1 MRFFPCD
8 TNIYNCDECNNKYAS
23 CDKCKANYHFVSDNR
38 KECRN
43 DVNLTLYFT
52 IDGGIS
58 YFPCDT
64 NISNC
69 LECQNKADTCYKCKD
84 SYFFIENN
92 RTKCFSTREVD
103 LRQYYTEDNGISYYP
118 CSGAIEPCSF
128 CNNKSICTMCT
139 NEYYFFKENRKN
151 CIAGLDLTEHYSNDY
166 WISYYPCDIHF

>member
-1 MRFFPCD
+1 M
-8 TNIYNCDECNNKYAS
+8 
-23 CDKCKANYHFVSDNR
+23 
-38 KECRN
+38 
-43 DVNLTLYFT
+43 
-52 IDGGIS
+52 
-58 YFPCDT
+58 
-64 NISNC
+64 
-69 LECQNKADTCYKCKD
+69 ECQNKADTCYKCKD

-151 CIAGLDLTEHYSNDY
+151 CITGLDLTEHYSNDY
-166 WISYYPCDIHF
+166 WISYYPCDTHFSNCRKCNSQNDCYLCKDNYIFVRGKRELCFINDPNRLYNDKWYWWKSLSLFW